1 MSDPLVTPDELS
13 IALNDKSIDEDRAE
27 FWIGQAQILCES
39 IVSPLPATAAVVVT
53 RVAARAYASTASA
66 ARGSQIAAAG
76 SPFMPGS
83 GGAYLTKAD
92 RTDLR
97 RLGGGGNAFSID
109 MLPADY
115 VLDVPIWDQAG
126 LLDPS
131 VETS

>member
-66 ARGSQIAAAG
+66 SRGPDRRCG
-76 SPFMPGS
+76 SPFTPGS

-115 VLDVPIWDQAG
+115 VLDRARWDQAG
-126 LLDPS
+126 PLDPT